1 MPIDLIWLEAHLPG
15 LPAMLAGYI
24 LIGHERGSHN
34 TLAVSLHKDWSFIPS
49 EDRDVLAG
57 MEDYLRS
64 LLEEDLERGLS
75 TLSEASNVIRCS
87 DRLRLVGPKAVEVSG
102 LSQQLDR
109 LLLSG
114 ARGELSFSASA

>member
-1 MPIDLIWLEAHLPG
+1 MPVDLILLEAHLPG
-15 LPAMLAGYI
+15 LPAVLAGFI
-24 LIGHERGSHN
+24 LIDQEPAAPVRV
-34 TLAVSLHKDWSFIPS
+34 TVSMHKGWGFVRSE

-75 TLSEASNVIRCS
+75 TLKEASNVIRCS
-87 DRLRLVGPKAVEVSG
+87 DRLRLVGPAAEISV

-109 LLLSG
+109 LLLSD